1 MPTDR
6 ARHTITETDDVVRAL
21 DDAARR
27 WPEDRG
33 ARRTLLL
40 RLVHEGHRAISD
52 RRADAATR
60 RRDAIE
66 ATAGALSGL
75 YEEAYL
81 DRLRDDWPA

>member
-27 WPEDRG
+27 WPDDNG
-33 ARRTLLL
+33 GRRALLL
-40 RLVHEGHRAISD
+40 RLVHEGHRAIRD
-52 RRADAATR
+52 REAQVSAR
-60 RRDAIE
+60 RRHAIQ

-75 YEEAYL
+75 YEARYL
-81 DRLRDDWPA
+81 DRLRDDWPE